1 MVRRCTRVIGSGL
14 LIGLATAFAGA
25 ASAAEW
31 PSQVIA
37 KYDVSFAGFNIGSFN
52 FRSDINAKGYSLAGE
67 AKVSAVFGAVNWHG
81 FTRSSGKTIS
91 KIRPAP
97 KAYAFDYRS
106 NSKRG
111 SVRMKF
117 KRGLV
122 VKSEVVPKKPYSK
135 QHAPLRREHL
145 KGVYDPITAVMALTR
160 ARSGHPCRRKIPIFD
175 GKQRFDLVLTPAGR
189 TRIQESRPS
198 GQPEMGYVCQVRY
211 VPLGGFKRNRQTK
224 YMAANEGMRVV
235 LRAIPSAGLFIPYQ
249 VRVPT
254 IAGEAILTSR
264 KVNIVTARRNR
275 IALIH

>member
-1 MVRRCTRVIGSGL
+1 MFGRCARVIGGGL
-14 LIGLATAFAGA
+14 LIGLATAIAGV

-31 PSQVIA
+31 PNQVIA
-37 KYDVSFAGFNIGSFN
+37 KYDVSFAGFSIGSFN
-52 FRSDINAKGYSLAGE
+52 FRSEIKGKGYSLAGE
-67 AKVSAVFGAVNWHG
+67 AKVSAVFGALKWHG
-81 FTRSSGKTIS
+81 FTRSSGKTFRS
-91 KIRPAP
+91 RPKP
-97 KAYAFDYRS
+97 NAYAFDYRS

-122 VKSEVVPKKPYSK
+122 VKNEVVPNKPYSK
-135 QHAPLRREHL
+135 QHAPLCREHL
-145 KGVYDPITAVMALTR
+145 KGVYDPISAVMALTR
-160 ARSGHPCRRKIPIFD
+160 ASAGHPCKRKIPIFD
-175 GKQRFDLVLTPAGR
+175 GKQRFDLVLSPAGR

-198 GQPEMGYVCQVRY
+198 GQPEMAYVCRVRY

-224 YMAANEGMRVV
+224 YMAANKGMRVV

-254 IAGEAILTSR
+254 IAGEAILTSK
-264 KVNIVTARRNR
+264 KVNIVTARRRR

>member
-14 LIGLATAFAGA
+14 LIGLTTAFAGV

-52 FRSDINAKGYSLAGE
+52 FRSDINSKGYALAGE
-67 AKVSAVFGAVNWHG
+67 AKVSAVFGALNWHG
-81 FTRSSGKTIS
+81 FTRSSGKTVRS
-91 KIRPAP
+91 RPAP
-97 KAYAFDYRS
+97 NAYAFDYRS

-122 VKSEVVPKKPYSK
+122 VKNEVKPKKPYSK
-135 QHAPLRREHL
+135 KHAPLRREHL

-175 GKQRFDLVLTPAGR
+175 GKQRFDLVFSPAGR
-189 TRIQESRPS
+189 TRVQESRPS
-198 GQPEMGYVCQVRY
+198 GQPEMAYVCRVRY

-224 YMAANEGMRVV
+224 YMAANDGMRVV